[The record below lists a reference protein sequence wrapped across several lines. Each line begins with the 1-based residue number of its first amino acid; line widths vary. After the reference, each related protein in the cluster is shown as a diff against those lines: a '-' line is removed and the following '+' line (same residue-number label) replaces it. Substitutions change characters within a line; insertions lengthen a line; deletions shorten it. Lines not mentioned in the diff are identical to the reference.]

1 MKAVVIDDE
10 NPALMHMQ
18 RLIERDGRLQIVG
31 MFNRAQDAIAQW
43 CSCKANVVFMDI
55 DMPDISGL
63 EAGERLVQ
71 LDPDLQ
77 IVYVTACDHY
87 VQEVC
92 ERKDVLDY
100 LLKPVD
106 PERFSMTVTNL
117 EQRRVKSNVL

>member
-18 RLIERDGRLQIVG
+18 RLIERDGRMQIVG
-31 MFNRAQDAIAQW
+31 MFNRAQDAIDQW

-63 EAGERLVQ
+63 EAGERLVR

-77 IVYVTACDHY
+77 VVYVTACDHY

-106 PERFSMTVTNL
+106 PERFSMMVSNL
-117 EQRRVKSNVL
+117 EQRR